1 MKFTFLVAALLF
13 AASTVA
19 DDRPVA
25 DIELIKE
32 LKQYCMEVAEDEGT
46 GELSMEAFLLNCVN
60 EELESEG
67 YQPITKLPK

>member
-1 MKFTFLVAALLF
+1 
-13 AASTVA
+13 
-19 DDRPVA
+19 
-25 DIELIKE
+25 
-32 LKQYCMEVAEDEGT
+32 MEVAEDEGT